1 MTADLVPTTVT
12 ASELLSKINKLIA
25 NITRLKT
32 NANIYTRIL
41 LLKEKVNTLEEEI
54 NDLKKNAI
62 NSNSKCTTQCE
73 DLNKMIN
80 SGSVDDFLI
89 QLLLSTKNSAE
100 PSAAPQLLPSASAPP
115 LYEIEEG
122 EDESNASAILYPSAP
137 LEE

>member
-32 NANIYTRIL
+32 NASIYTRIL
-41 LLKEKVNTLEEEI
+41 LLKEKVNTLEEKV
-54 NDLKKNAI
+54 NDFKNNAI
-62 NSNSKCTTQCE
+62 NSKCTKQCQS
-73 DLNKMIN
+73 LNEM
-80 SGSVDDFLI
+80 VDQNNVDEFLI

-122 EDESNASAILYPSAP
+122 ENESNASEILYPSAP
-137 LEE
+137 LEEE